1 MEIYGRVRRAVRV
14 EGKSQRAV
22 AREYGLS
29 RETVRKMLEY
39 AVPPGYQRQQPI
51 KRPKLGPWLGV
62 IDAIL
67 NDDKQRPAKQRHT
80 SKRIFERLKEE
91 HGFTGGYTIVKDYVR
106 RATLRGQEVFIPLV
120 HPAGEAQVDFGEALV
135 VVAGAEHKAH
145 YLAMDLPHSDD
156 CFVVAFPAETTEAF
170 LEGHVRAFAYF
181 GGVPTRILYDNTK
194 IAVAKILGGEQRQRT
209 RSFSELQSYY
219 LFADKFGRP
228 ARGNDK
234 GKVEGLVGYARRN
247 FMVPIPRASSW
258 EELNLHLEADCRK
271 RRERLLRG
279 HTETIGERFERDRAA
294 LLPLPAAP
302 YEACEKISARVSS
315 LSLVR
320 YRSNDYSVPTEYG
333 HRQVW
338 VNGYVH
344 EVVIACGSEVIARH
358 QRSYERETGVPAD
371 RSSFVGWETVV
382 FDPLH
387 YLALLEQKT
396 RALDQAAPL
405 AGWQLPECFAE
416 LRRLLEARLKKHG
429 SREYVQ
435 VLRLLETFDIAE
447 VTELELL
454 DRERRAT
461 ERRIRQAKFPVIKT
475 MDSFD
480 FMAIPTLNKTLV
492 LELARCEFL
501 ARRENVLLL
510 GNSGT
515 GKTHIALA
523 LGLAACQRGH
533 RVRFTTTAA
542 LVSELIE
549 ARDEKKLLRF
559 QKQIASYELLIVDEL
574 GFVPLSKTGAEL
586 LFEMLSQRY
595 ERGSTLI
602 TSNLP
607 FQEWTEVL
615 GSERLTGALLDRL
628 THHVHILEMNG
639 DSYRLKQS
647 RRKRT
652 PSAER

>member
-1 MEIYGRVRRAVRV
+1 VEIYGRVRRAVRV

-22 AREYGLS
+22 AREFGLS
-29 RETVRKMLEY
+29 RDTVRKMLEY
-39 AVPPGYQRQQPI
+39 AVPPGYRRQQPI

-106 RATLRGQEVFIPLV
+106 TATLRGQEMFVPLM

-135 VVAGAEHKAH
+135 VIAGVEQKAH

-156 CFVVAFPAETTEAF
+156 CFVAAFPAETTEAF

-194 IAVAKILGGEQRQRT
+194 IAVAKILGGEERQRT
-209 RSFSELQSYY
+209 RAFSELQSYY

-247 FMVPIPRASSW
+247 FMVPIPRANSW

-271 RRERLLRG
+271 RRERRLRG
-279 HTETIGERFERDRAA
+279 HTETISERFERDRAA
-294 LLPLPAAP
+294 LLPLPATA

-338 VNGYVH
+338 VKGYVH
-344 EVVIACGSEVIARH
+344 GVVIACGSEVITRH
-358 QRSYERETGVPAD
+358 QRSYEREAVI
-371 RSSFVGWETVV
+371 

-405 AGWQLPECFAE
+405 AGWQLPECFAQ
-416 LRRLLEARLKKHG
+416 LRRLLEARLRKHG

-435 VLRLLETFDIAE
+435 VLRLLETFDLSE
-447 VTELELL
+447 VTRAIEDALRLGAISFDAVRHLL
-454 DRERRAT
+454 LCRIERRPPRLDMENYPHLPTAQVRT
-461 ERRIRQAKFPVIKT
+461 TQAADY
-475 MDSFD
+475 M
-480 FMAIPTLNKTLV
+480 TL
-492 LELARCEFL
+492 LAE
-501 ARRENVLLL
+501 
-510 GNSGT
+510 
-515 GKTHIALA
+515 
-523 LGLAACQRGH
+523 AC
-533 RVRFTTTAA
+533 A
-542 LVSELIE
+542 
-549 ARDEKKLLRF
+549 
-559 QKQIASYELLIVDEL
+559 
-574 GFVPLSKTGAEL
+574 
-586 LFEMLSQRY
+586 
-595 ERGSTLI
+595 
-602 TSNLP
+602 
-607 FQEWTEVL
+607 
-615 GSERLTGALLDRL
+615 
-628 THHVHILEMNG
+628 
-639 DSYRLKQS
+639 
-647 RRKRT
+647 
-652 PSAER
+652 